1 MDGPD
6 APRRHHESDDPFLLT
21 LTEEERLHGLDLFG
35 DDPPQVKQP
44 QAETQTYEH
53 VPAYVDSL
61 APPGQS
67 LERATPP
74 LPPAVRRA
82 PPVQPETWISQIWYA
97 PLLAAVLT
105 AVVVVY
111 AVMTVVMRT
120 TADGEIA
127 ALNDR
132 ILERNQAARAVPK
145 TAAVAAVP
153 EPAAVTVTPSAP
165 SRGAPS
171 ATDEPTPPAI
181 SSKREAPRVRPAPA
195 VKTASVSSPRAAKP
209 LPIQESKT
217 ASVSSPRTAKPLPI
231 RESTIA
237 PLVGSSPPPASLSAE
252 PRPVVASPA
261 TLPRAEASAA
271 PAPRMPAPETAIQT
285 VLSQYRTAYRDLDA
299 GAARAVWPSV
309 DTKALRKAFDR
320 LEQQDLIFD
329 SCQITVSDV
338 RAVASCNGYAW
349 YVPRVGNKGP
359 HDDQRQWEFKL
370 SKVEDAWLIDKVSA
384 R

>member
-35 DDPPQVKQP
+35 DEPPQVKQP

-111 AVMTVVMRT
+111 AVMTAVMRT
-120 TADGEIA
+120 TAGGEIA

-165 SRGAPS
+165 SREAPS

-181 SSKREAPRVRPAPA
+181 SSKREAPRVPPAPA
-195 VKTASVSSPRAAKP
+195 VKTASVSSPRA
-209 LPIQESKT
+209 
-217 ASVSSPRTAKPLPI
+217 AKPLPI

-252 PRPVVASPA
+252 PRPVVAS
-261 TLPRAEASAA
+261 
-271 PAPRMPAPETAIQT
+271 
-285 VLSQYRTAYRDLDA
+285 
-299 GAARAVWPSV
+299 
-309 DTKALRKAFDR
+309 
-320 LEQQDLIFD
+320 
-329 SCQITVSDV
+329 
-338 RAVASCNGYAW
+338 
-349 YVPRVGNKGP
+349 
-359 HDDQRQWEFKL
+359 
-370 SKVEDAWLIDKVSA
+370 
-384 R
+384 